1 MFLISLLENKDAL
14 VMISRFQMSWYETN
28 LFIIFTIFLASL
40 RSGTCL
46 VEVWPIR
53 ISQHDVYAGNLGD
66 LFMNREDLL

>member
-46 VEVWPIR
+46 V
-53 ISQHDVYAGNLGD
+53 
-66 LFMNREDLL
+66 